1 MKTHIQLSSLF
12 LSALLLTACAS
23 TARDPGVSLTPE
35 HAASMMAINDNLI
48 VPGERI
54 GPIFIGMTE
63 AELYKKM
70 GDPSRT
76 VRGDD
81 GTWLRYRYDSTH
93 LSVQVNPSTHKVN
106 VIDNYQIDYF
116 PYATREGVAIGWSE
130 LHLQTLPWTLAWKKH
145 HPDPQQPCWT
155 FQYTGIRIGSCDGKI
170 VSITVHS
177 PR

>member
-1 MKTHIQLSSLF
+1 MKTHIQVSLF
-12 LSALLLTACAS
+12 FVLALLLTACAS
-23 TARDPGVSLTPE
+23 TARDPGVSLSPE
-35 HAASMMAINDNLI
+35 HAASLMAINDNLI

-54 GPIFIGMTE
+54 GSIFIGMTE
-63 AELYKKM
+63 AELYKTM

-81 GTWLRYRYDSTH
+81 GTWLRYRYDSAH

-130 LHLQTLPWTLAWKKH
+130 LHLQTLPWTLTWKKH